1 MILQRQ
7 VSFAGGL
14 AGAALPAG
22 FQGTG
27 PLGGMWGAA
36 PTPTSSLYTSPYQQ
50 TLLKERLSCQGPAVA
65 PAPPPGPGAAPW
77 APASDLSSKEVC

>member
-50 TLLKERLSCQGPAVA
+50 TLLKERLSCQGPAV
-65 PAPPPGPGAAPW
+65 PLPPPPAQARRPGHPQ
-77 APASDLSSKEVC
+77 VI